1 MLVMGYRGFFEECE
15 PRKALSSLD
24 QLSTSFLV
32 SVVSGALHPGEKT
45 PFKEIVG
52 YWNGMGDNARGSLA
66 RARVTCCLCE
76 MVCEWVSNPRG
87 DRHNAGTSVLL

>member
-32 SVVSGALHPGEKT
+32 SVVSGALHPGRRIPSKKILAIGMEWET
-45 PFKEIVG
+45 MPGV
-52 YWNGMGDNARGSLA
+52 YWRGLGLLSL
-66 RARVTCCLCE
+66 
-76 MVCEWVSNPRG
+76 
-87 DRHNAGTSVLL
+87 